1 MSAATDA
8 GTSIHEVAPDVF
20 RISTFIPD
28 FDLQFN
34 QFLVRD
40 DAPLLFHTGMRS
52 LFPVVRDAVSRLIDP
67 STLRFISFSHFE
79 ADESGALNE
88 WLALA
93 PRAEAACS
101 QVGAMVSVNDFAL
114 RPARALGQDEVIDTG
129 RHRLRF
135 RATPQVPHAWDAGL
149 LFDETTGA
157 LFCSDL
163 FLQLGQMEPS
173 TESDILERVRAG
185 FLASRGTPF
194 DHATPYT
201 PNTRPLLEGLAALD
215 PRVLLAMHGSTYVG
229 DGRKAILQ
237 LADLLEEVFGAPD
250 QRA

>member
-1 MSAATDA
+1 MSASTDA
-8 GTSIHEVAPDVF
+8 GPSIHEVAPDVF

-28 FDLQFN
+28 FGLQFN

-40 DAPLLFHTGMRS
+40 EAPLLFHTGMRS

-114 RPARALGQDEVIDTG
+114 RPARGLGQDEVIDTG

-163 FLQLGQMEPS
+163 FLQLGPMEPL
-173 TESDILERVRAG
+173 TESASDLVERARGG
-185 FLASRGTPF
+185 FLAFRGTPF
-194 DHATPYT
+194 DQATPYT
-201 PNTRPLLEGLAALD
+201 PHTRPLLEGLAALE

-229 DGRKAILQ
+229 DGGKAL
-237 LADLLEEVFGAPD
+237 LEMADLLEEMGGAPS
-250 QRA
+250 

>member
-40 DAPLLFHTGMRS
+40 EAPLLFHTGMRS

-67 STLRFISFSHFE
+67 STLRFISFSHYE

-149 LFDETTGA
+149 L
-157 LFCSDL
+157 
-163 FLQLGQMEPS
+163 
-173 TESDILERVRAG
+173 
-185 FLASRGTPF
+185 
-194 DHATPYT
+194 
-201 PNTRPLLEGLAALD
+201 LD
-215 PRVLLAMHGSTYVG
+215 
-229 DGRKAILQ
+229 RKS
-237 LADLLEEVFGAPD
+237 VV
-250 QRA
+250 

>member
-1 MSAATDA
+1 
-8 GTSIHEVAPDVF
+8 
-20 RISTFIPD
+20 
-28 FDLQFN
+28 
-34 QFLVRD
+34 
-40 DAPLLFHTGMRS
+40 
-52 LFPVVRDAVSRLIDP
+52 
-67 STLRFISFSHFE
+67 
-79 ADESGALNE
+79 
-88 WLALA
+88 
-93 PRAEAACS
+93 
-101 QVGAMVSVNDFAL
+101 MVSVNDFAL

-215 PRVLLAMHGSTYVG
+215 PRVLLAMHGSTYIG